1 MAFQVNIDILLY
13 GRELLSDEENI
24 LMNQQALSS

>member
-13 GRELLSDEENI
+13 GGELLSDEENI